1 MKQDVIG
8 AANLDL
14 FAQVALFLFVAAF
27 VVIVVRAFKMSK
39 KEVKEMQDMPLNDDS
54 FIDAPGDVNG

>member
-8 AANLDL
+8 AANLDI

-27 VVIVVRAFKMSK
+27 VVIAVRAFMMSK
-39 KEVKEMQDMPLNDDS
+39 KDVKEMEDMPLNDGTL
-54 FIDAPGDVNG
+54 IDAPGDVNG